1 MGFLISRGKLR
12 RCSELAELA
21 QLIEQRKLE
30 PIIDRVFPFSEIG
43 EAIAYLEAGQAK
55 GKMVVRMGEE

>member
-30 PIIDRVFPFSEIG
+30 PIDRVFPFSEIG